1 MRQFTDWGRTKESVS
16 VYEEYP
22 ENEVYLETGCPK
34 FAMVK
39 YLDEGKKVFICPG
52 KVTNDLRKEL
62 GWAKS
67 DETDAKVIQEL
78 FHRDPSVFVEFTL
91 PQQAELRKNLAMS
104 EYETVTKDLTAL
116 KNRHSAIVKEFGP
129 NPTYEEIIK
138 QLGKYKFG
146 LIKKVQPLIVEE
158 LKQVDHIKGVGPT
171 LTARVLAMAHPN
183 KFPNK
188 SAYLK
193 YCGYTEASRKSN
205 KFHRGVKSVYF
216 LIAEQTL
223 KATDPVYR
231 PIYDKAKEREQ
242 QKTCA
247 DCWLTKN
254 GHKCKKRKSDDQPTC
269 PIRAHTVA
277 LNRVA
282 TALAREFWM
291 KLHNIKGVSLPE
303 EFFAMSK
310 MDVEPRVVSV
320 DEYFK

>member
-1 MRQFTDWGRTKESVS
+1 
-16 VYEEYP
+16 
-22 ENEVYLETGCPK
+22 
-34 FAMVK
+34 MVK

-183 KFPNK
+183 KFK
-188 SAYLK
+188 SASAYRK
-193 YCGYTEASRKSN
+193 YCGYTETSRESN
-205 KFHRGVKSVYF
+205 KFHRGVKSIFY
-216 LIAEQTL
+216 LMAEQTL

-231 PIYDKAKEREQ
+231 PIYDKAKEKEQ
-242 QKTCA
+242 QKTCT

-282 TALAREFWM
+282 TALANEFWKKM
-291 KLHNIKGVSLPE
+291 HDIEVQTLPE
-303 EFFAMSK
+303 EYFRTPEKVREMEVI
-310 MDVEPRVVSV
+310 DVGK
-320 DEYFK
+320 YFY